1 MDVLYTSNKLV
12 QFIYGEASFKEYF
25 KLDDAMEED
34 PALRVEFRALYDSV
48 KNLPTLSLN
57 PSSKTLENILTYSK
71 ENL

>member
-25 KLDDAMEED
+25 ELDDAMTED
-34 PALRVEFRALYDSV
+34 PALRVEFRALYDAV
-48 KNLPTLSLN
+48 KSLPKVNLK
-57 PSSKTLENILTYSK
+57 PSSKALENILTYSK